1 MSNQGG
7 YVNEITGQT
16 LIVLKKEFS
25 ENYEVLL
32 FAGQQTNTKEGKKI
46 SPAFSTKA
54 KACSQVRKFYRSC
67 HSSFRVRLST
77 TIIVKIA
84 PAVAFNESSVQ
95 NHGFTAYQSRIQQ
108 LLHQLVQYS

>member
-1 MSNQGG
+1 MKLIKVIKGWRRMSNQGG

-25 ENYEVLL
+25 ENQEVPL

-54 KACSQVRKFYRSC
+54 KAE
-67 HSSFRVRLST
+67 
-77 TIIVKIA
+77 
-84 PAVAFNESSVQ
+84 AFVTDWMEKHPNS
-95 NHGFTAYQSRIQQ
+95 NI
-108 LLHQLVQYS
+108 